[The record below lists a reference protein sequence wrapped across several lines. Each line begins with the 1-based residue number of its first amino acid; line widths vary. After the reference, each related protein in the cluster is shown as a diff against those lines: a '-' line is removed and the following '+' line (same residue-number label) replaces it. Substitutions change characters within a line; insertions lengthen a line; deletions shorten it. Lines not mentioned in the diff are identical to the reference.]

1 MIASQLKKGFIMR
14 NRSFDEIE
22 KNEIIPG
29 AASLTAADIR
39 LLSVADCNET
49 RELIARWPSLAESE
63 RMRLAPH
70 LERCESCRARALE
83 AEKITPLFG
92 ADE

>member
-1 MIASQLKKGFIMR
+1 MITSRLKKGLIMT

-22 KNEIIPG
+22 KGEIIPG

-39 LLSVADCNET
+39 LLSVEDCNEA

-70 LERCESCRARALE
+70 LERCESCRTHACA
-83 AEKITPLFG
+83 AEKNTPLFG
-92 ADE
+92 AHQ